1 MFAGK
6 AGTYPREAPMALPI
20 NTRLGCEG
28 LPGTNTSLLRKS
40 VNYGH
45 NKFYSTG
52 PRVKVIVSDKLT
64 TVLILAVVKVSK
76 FVPAA
81 TNQYDFV
88 TSGSKIA

>member
-6 AGTYPREAPMALPI
+6 AGTYPSEAPMALHI
-20 NTRLGCEG
+20 NSKHHTRLRRIAWGKHS
-28 LPGTNTSLLRKS
+28 NLLRKS
-40 VNYGH
+40 VNYGR

-64 TVLILAVVKVSK
+64 PVLILAVVKVSR

-81 TNQYDFV
+81 TN
-88 TSGSKIA
+88 